1 MADKKTVLVNG
12 GNGGKLVP
20 EAATVPDE
28 LERARDIARRYRCEF
43 IDLSDFQLHHD
54 LFEKIPVH
62 LMFRYKFVP
71 LDETA
76 DGRLAIAIADPS
88 QLMMI
93 DEISLLLGKRI
104 VTKVSTLKQISDIL
118 QKTEQSKRVL
128 EDASEGFTLDV
139 IREDE
144 AGNDETISIDK
155 LTATAGT
162 DMSPIIRLVDTT
174 IFTALQR
181 RASDIHIET
190 RDDSVVIKF
199 RIDGVLTNAMPP
211 IGKEHHS
218 TIISRIKVMSEL
230 DISERRVP
238 QDGRFRVKYSGR
250 AIDFRVSIMP
260 SIHGED
266 AVLRVLD
273 KESMSE
279 KFKKLTLDVV
289 GFDEDDLR
297 RFRRYIKEPYGMVL
311 VTGPTGSGKTTTLYA
326 AVNEI
331 KTDEDKIITIED
343 PVEYQ
348 IRGITQ
354 IPVNEKKGLT
364 FARGLRS
371 ILRHDPDKILVGE
384 IRDQETAQ
392 IAINSALT
400 GHLVF
405 TTVHANNVVDVLGR
419 FLNMGVEAYNFVSA
433 LNCIL
438 AQRLVRTNC
447 EYCTKIVHYD
457 DEALLASGLD
467 LAEWRDFDFREGTG
481 CMECGGTVLTVF
493 LGNWIMLSAMR
504 KGTILLAIVAGFGIL
519 ALCQAATGQT
529 VTIDRAGSGRVFD
542 GVGAISGGGGNSR
555 LLIDYPEPYRS
566 QILDYLF
573 KPNYGASMQI
583 LKVEIGAD
591 MDSTDGAESSHMHTR
606 NDENYQ
612 RGYEWWLMEQAKA
625 RNPHIKLAA
634 LAWGAPHWV
643 GNGNYWSR
651 DMIDYMIKWIKHAE
665 SDHHLTIDY
674 VGGRNEHGYDIQF
687 YKDLKAAL
695 VANGLG
701 DRKSKP

>member
-1 MADKKTVLVNG
+1 MGSMAEKKSVFVGG
-12 GNGGKLVP
+12 GNGQAGPGNVSDDM
-20 EAATVPDE
+20 A
-28 LERARDIARRYRCEF
+28 RAQDVARRYRCEF
-43 IDLSDFQLHHD
+43 LDLRDFQLHHD
-54 LFEKIPVH
+54 LFSKIDPR
-62 LMFRYKFVP
+62 LMFRYNFVP
-71 LDETA
+71 LEETH
-76 DGRLAIAIADPS
+76 DGKLAIAIADPS

-93 DEISLLLGKRI
+93 DEIGLLLNKRI
-104 VTKVSTLKQISDIL
+104 VTKVATLAQISEIL
-118 QKTEQSKRVL
+118 KKTEQSKRVL
-128 EDASEGFTLDV
+128 EDASEGFALNV
-139 IREDE
+139 VREAEEGTDE
-144 AGNDETISIDK
+144 SITIDK
-155 LTATAGT
+155 LTAQG

-199 RIDGVLTNAMPP
+199 RIDGVLTQAMNP
-211 IGKEHHS
+211 IAKEHHS

-238 QDGRFRVKYSGR
+238 QDGRFRVKYGQPER
-250 AIDFRVSIMP
+250 PIDFRVSIMP

-279 KFKKLTLDVV
+279 KFRTLTLDVV

-371 ILRHDPDKILVGE
+371 ILRHDPDKIMVGE
-384 IRDQETAQ
+384 IRDTETAQ
-392 IAINSALT
+392 IAIQSALT

-419 FLNMGVEAYNFVSA
+419 FLNMGVEPYNFVSA

-438 AQRLVRTNC
+438 AQRLVRLICNSCRTV
-447 EYCTKIVHYD
+447 VHYPPD
-457 DEALLASGLD
+457 LLEASGLD
-467 LAEWRDFDFREGTG
+467 PEQWSKVPFYEGQGCIECAGTG
-481 CMECGGTVLTVF
+481 FRGRTAIHEL
-493 LGNWIMLSAMR
+493 LDLSDRIREM
-504 KGTILLAIVAGFGIL
+504 IL
-519 ALCQAATGQT
+519 AKKPTSEIRRAAREEGMRFLRESALDK
-529 VTIDRAGSGRVFD
+529 VRAG
-542 GVGAISGGGGNSR
+542 
-555 LLIDYPEPYRS
+555 LTT
-566 QILDYLF
+566 
-573 KPNYGASMQI
+573 
-583 LKVEIGAD
+583 LKEINKVTFIET
-591 MDSTDGAESSHMHTR
+591 MR
-606 NDENYQ
+606 
-612 RGYEWWLMEQAKA
+612 
-625 RNPHIKLAA
+625 
-634 LAWGAPHWV
+634 
-643 GNGNYWSR
+643 
-651 DMIDYMIKWIKHAE
+651 
-665 SDHHLTIDY
+665 
-674 VGGRNEHGYDIQF
+674 
-687 YKDLKAAL
+687 
-695 VANGLG
+695 
-701 DRKSKP
+701 

>member
-1 MADKKTVLVNG
+1 MELPRTTAENKAALANS
-12 GNGGKLVP
+12 GNGGRP
-20 EAATVPDE
+20 APQ
-28 LERARDIARRYRCEF
+28 ARTDDFEKAQDIARRYRCEF
-43 IDLSDFQLHHD
+43 IDLHNFQLHHD
-54 LFEKIPVH
+54 LFKKIPVD
-62 LMFRYKFVP
+62 LMFRYNFVP
-71 LDETA
+71 LDETQ

-104 VTKVSTLKQISDIL
+104 VTKVSTLGQISEIL
-118 QKTEQSKRVL
+118 KKTEQSKRVL
-128 EDASEGFTLDV
+128 EAASEGFTLDV

-144 AGNDETISIDK
+144 LAGDETISIDR
-155 LTATAGT
+155 LTAQG

-190 RDDSVVIKF
+190 QDDSVCIKF
-199 RIDGVLTNAMPP
+199 RIDGVLTQAMPP
-211 IGKEHHS
+211 IAKEHHT

-238 QDGRFRVKYSGR
+238 QDGRFRVKYGQPER
-250 AIDFRVSIMP
+250 PIDFRVSIMP

-279 KFKKLTLDVV
+279 KFHKLTLDVV

-297 RFRRYIKEPYGMVL
+297 KFRRYISEPYGMVL

-371 ILRHDPDKILVGE
+371 ILRHDPDKIMVGE
-384 IRDQETAQ
+384 IRDTETAQ
-392 IAINSALT
+392 IAIQSALT

-405 TTVHANNVVDVLGR
+405 TTVHANNVVDVIGR
-419 FLNMGVEAYNFVSA
+419 FLNMGVEPYNFVSA

-438 AQRLVRTNC
+438 AQRLVRLICNSCRTV
-447 EYCTKIVHYD
+447 VHYPPD
-457 DEALLASGLD
+457 VLEASGLD
-467 LAEWRDFDFREGTG
+467 PEQWSKVPFYEGQGCIECAGTG
-481 CMECGGTVLTVF
+481 FRGRSAIHEL
-493 LGNWIMLSAMR
+493 LDLSDRIREM
-504 KGTILLAIVAGFGIL
+504 IL
-519 ALCQAATGQT
+519 AKKPTSEIRRGAREEGMRFLRESALDR
-529 VTIDRAGSGRVFD
+529 VRAG
-542 GVGAISGGGGNSR
+542 ITT
-555 LLIDYPEPYRS
+555 
-566 QILDYLF
+566 
-573 KPNYGASMQI
+573 
-583 LKVEIGAD
+583 LKEINKV
-591 MDSTDGAESSHMHTR
+591 TFIETTR
-606 NDENYQ
+606 
-612 RGYEWWLMEQAKA
+612 
-625 RNPHIKLAA
+625 
-634 LAWGAPHWV
+634 
-643 GNGNYWSR
+643 
-651 DMIDYMIKWIKHAE
+651 
-665 SDHHLTIDY
+665 
-674 VGGRNEHGYDIQF
+674 
-687 YKDLKAAL
+687 
-695 VANGLG
+695 
-701 DRKSKP
+701 